1 MKTTFQRFSRTLA
14 CVGFISFLSAI
25 TARSGT
31 VAFYYDQAGRLTTAT
46 FAAAKSIA
54 YIYDPAGNLLQRAI
68 NIGGG
73 NPDSDGDRMAD
84 AWEIFYF
91 ETITAQDG
99 TGDFDHD
106 GFSDLSEF
114 LAGTLPK
121 DSTSALKMLP
131 TPEINGS
138 SVTVQWSA
146 VSGKTYRLQ
155 FKNSLNDLNWSSVSG
170 DVTSTGTTASK
181 LDPTGANLT
190 GRFYRVLLV
199 E

>member
-1 MKTTFQRFSRTLA
+1 MHRIMNIQ
-14 CVGFISFLSAI
+14 FLSYAVLFFI
-25 TARSGT
+25 MMLCSVDGRAETLS
-31 VAFYYDQAGRLTTAT
+31 FNYDLAGRLTAAT
-46 FAAAKSIA
+46 FADSKSIN
-54 YIYDPAGNLLQRAI
+54 YTYDSAGNLLQRAI
-68 NIGGG
+68 NTGGI